1 MWRWCWMLTLIGAC
15 LTPLARADEQALFSF
30 VRPLDAVQVAT
41 EDAWFPE
48 LTAESTPEG
57 AILRRLSFNA
67 AAEPMLVLEPQA
79 GLWDWT
85 GQRTMTL
92 RVRNAMEWD
101 LTLYVRIES
110 GEGLALETRVDL
122 PVGPVQTLAVPLY
135 ATRPAAWGMRAG
147 PPMPWIQS
155 HRRLLVAM
163 QVEGE
168 IALDQVRA
176 VKVYL
181 RNPDVPQ
188 HILLGQFGVSRS
200 DELIAAYQR
209 LVDGY
214 GQFTRRV
221 WPDKVNRDSQL
232 RRLLGIA
239 TAAEE
244 PWNRQLP
251 ERDRFGGLRG
261 RARFEPSG
269 FFRTEKQDGRW
280 YLVTPDGHPF
290 YSLGVNAVTRQH
302 SQTYVQGREMMFVA
316 LPAPQETMAL
326 FYGHG
331 DSRSTVGANR
341 DREYAHGRWFDF
353 YSANRYR
360 AQAETACDSHEPC
373 APCRVRRPGQEP
385 LPDAESRDE
394 SACGVLRIQAMNALW
409 PEQTLNRLEAWG
421 FNTLGNW
428 SDAELH
434 EARRMPYVLPLSI
447 AGDYAS
453 IPTGYDWWGAM
464 PDPFDPRFAMAAE
477 RTVAIAAR
485 GRRDDPWLI
494 GYFADNELA
503 WAAPG
508 NTPQARYALAYG
520 TLRQTTDVPA
530 KRAFLKQLRDRYR
543 NQQGLAQAWGI
554 DLPAWELMEDPGF
567 EAPLPSPDHPAI
579 EEDLQRFLRLYADTY
594 FRTLA
599 DALAWHA
606 PNHLLLGG
614 RFSVVTPEALA
625 ACAHY
630 CDVLSFNLYTRAP
643 QQGLDIQ
650 AVRALDKPVLI
661 SEFSFGSRDRGPFW
675 AGPLEVPSE
684 NARGAAYAH
693 FLERALA
700 EPEIVGLHWFQYL
713 DQPVTGR
720 LLDGENGHIGLVA
733 ITDVPFDGFV
743 DAVRRAN
750 LDLLRR
756 WLPLANDATPGAA
769 GR

>member
-1 MWRWCWMLTLIGAC
+1 MRRWCWMLMLLGGC
-15 LTPLARADEQALFSF
+15 LTSLSHADEQTLFSF
-30 VRPLDAVQVAT
+30 VRPLDVVQVAT

-48 LTAESTPEG
+48 LTAETTPEG

-67 AAEPMLVLEPQA
+67 AAQPTLVLEPQE
-79 GLWDWT
+79 GVWNWT
-85 GQRTMTL
+85 GQRTLTL
-92 RVRNAMEWD
+92 RLRNAMEWD
-101 LTLYVRIES
+101 LTLHVRIES
-110 GEGLALETRVDL
+110 GDGQMLETRVDL
-122 PVGPVQTLAVPLY
+122 PVGPVQTLAVPLH
-135 ATRPAAWGMRAG
+135 ATTPGAWGMRAG
-147 PPMPWIQS
+147 PPMPWDQGG
-155 HRRLLVAM
+155 RRLLVATR
-163 QVEGE
+163 VEGE

-188 HILLGQFGVSRS
+188 HILLGQFGVSAT
-200 DELIAAYQR
+200 DELTTAYQR

-214 GQFTRRV
+214 GQFTRRE
-221 WPDKVNRDSQL
+221 WSDKITRDSQL
-232 RRLLGIA
+232 RRLLANA
-239 TAAEE
+239 TAALDS
-244 PWNRQLP
+244 WNRQLP

-261 RARFEPSG
+261 GARFEASG
-269 FFRTEKQDGRW
+269 FFRTEKQADRW

-290 YSLGVNAVTRQH
+290 YSLGVNAVSRQH
-302 SQTYVQGREMMFVA
+302 SQTYVQGREVMFQA
-316 LPAPQETMAL
+316 LPAPQDVLAL
-326 FYGHG
+326 FYGQG
-331 DSRSTVGANR
+331 DSRSDVGANR

-360 AQAETACDSHEPC
+360 AQAEQACALHEPC
-373 APCRVRRPGQEP
+373 APCRVRLPGQEP
-385 LPDAESRDE
+385 LPDAERRDE
-394 SACGVLRIQAMNALW
+394 TACLVLRTRALNALW
-409 PEQTLNRLEAWG
+409 PDQTLARLQAWG

-434 EARRMPYVLPLSI
+434 ETRRMPYVLPLSI

-485 GRRDDPWLI
+485 GRRDDPWLM

-508 NTPQARYALAYG
+508 DSPQARYALAYN

-543 NQQGLAQAWGI
+543 NQQGLASAWGI
-554 DLPAWELMEDPGF
+554 ELPAWELMEDPGF
-567 EAPLPSPDHPAI
+567 EAPLPDPAHPAI
-579 EEDLQRFLRLYADTY
+579 EEDLRRFLRLYADTY
-594 FRTLA
+594 FRTLD

-614 RFSVVTPEALA
+614 RFSIATPEALS
-625 ACAHY
+625 ACAQY
-630 CDVLSFNLYTRAP
+630 CDVLSFNTYTRAP
-643 QQGLDIQ
+643 QQAQDFAAL
-650 AVRALDKPVLI
+650 RALDKPVLI
-661 SEFSFGSRDRGPFW
+661 GEFSFGSRDRGPFW
-675 AGPLEVPSE
+675 PGPLEVPNE

-693 FLERALA
+693 FLERARQ
-700 EPEIVGLHWFQYL
+700 EPNIVGLHWFQYL

-720 LLDGENGHIGLVA
+720 LLDGENAHIGLVA

-750 LDLLRR
+750 LRLLRR
-756 WLPLANDATPGAA
+756 WLPPAAALAAA
-769 GR
+769 PAD

>member
-1 MWRWCWMLTLIGAC
+1 MRHWCWMLMLVGG
-15 LTPLARADEQALFSF
+15 LSLAGEQTLFSF
-30 VRPLDAVQVAT
+30 VRPLDVVQVST

-48 LTAESTPEG
+48 LTAETAPEG

-67 AAEPMLVLEPQA
+67 AAQPTMTLEPQA
-79 GLWDWT
+79 GVWNWA

-92 RVRNAMEWD
+92 RLRNAMEWD
-101 LTLYVRIES
+101 LTLHVRIES
-110 GEGLALETRVDL
+110 GEGQALEARIDL
-122 PVGPVQTLAVPLY
+122 PTGPAQTLVVPLY
-135 ATRPAAWGMRAG
+135 RTRPATWGMRAG
-147 PPMPWIQS
+147 PPMPLDQGG
-155 HRRLLVAM
+155 RRLLVAT
-163 QVEGE
+163 QVDGD

-188 HILLGQFGVSRS
+188 HILLGRFGVSDS
-200 DELIAAYQR
+200 DKLTAAYQA

-214 GQFTRRV
+214 GQFTRRE
-221 WPDKVNRDSQL
+221 WPGRISRDSQL
-232 RRLLGIA
+232 RRQLGN
-239 TAAEE
+239 AAAAVES
-244 PWNRQLP
+244 WTRQLP

-261 RARFEPSG
+261 GARFEAGG
-269 FFRTEKQDGRW
+269 FFTTAKLDGRW

-290 YSLGVNAVTRQH
+290 FSLGVVAVTRQH
-302 SQTYVQGREMMFVA
+302 SQTYVQGREVMFQM
-316 LPAPQETMAL
+316 LPAPQDALSL
-326 FYGHG
+326 FYGQG
-331 DSRSTVGANR
+331 DSRSNVGANR
-341 DREYAHGRWFDF
+341 DRQYAHGRWFDF

-360 AQAETACDSHEPC
+360 AQAEAACEKHEPC
-373 APCRVRRPGQEP
+373 AACRVRKPGQEP
-385 LPDAESRDE
+385 LPDAERRE
-394 SACGVLRIQAMNALW
+394 ETACLVLRAQAMNALW
-409 PEQTLNRLEAWG
+409 PEQTLARLQAWG

-434 EARRMPYVLPLSI
+434 ETRRMPYVLPLSI
-447 AGDYAS
+447 AGDYGS

-508 NTPQARYALAYG
+508 DSPQARYALAYN

-543 NQQGLAQAWGI
+543 NQQGLAAAWGI
-554 DLPAWELMEDPGF
+554 ELSAWELMEDPGF
-567 EAPLPSPDHPAI
+567 EAPLPDPAHPAI
-579 EEDLQRFLRLYADTY
+579 EEDLRRFLRLYADTY

-614 RFSVVTPEALA
+614 RFSNATPEAVA
-625 ACAHY
+625 ACAQS

-643 QQGLDIQ
+643 QQGLDFTTL
-650 AVRALDKPVLI
+650 RELDKPVVI
-661 SEFSFGSRDRGPFW
+661 GEFSFGSRDRGPFW
-675 AGPLEVPSE
+675 PGPLEVPSE

-693 FLERALA
+693 FLERARQ
-700 EPEIVGLHWFQYL
+700 EPVIVGLHWFQYL

-720 LLDGENGHIGLVA
+720 LLDGENGHVGLVA

-743 DAVRRAN
+743 EAVRRAN
-750 LDLLRR
+750 LRLLQR
-756 WLPLANDATPGAA
+756 WLPPVVTP
-769 GR
+769 

>member
-1 MWRWCWMLTLIGAC
+1 MMRRWSGMLVLLGSC
-15 LTPLARADEQALFSF
+15 LALPLHADEQTLFSF
-30 VRPLDAVQVAT
+30 VRPLDVVQVTT

-48 LTAESTPEG
+48 LTAETTPEG

-67 AAEPMLVLEPQA
+67 AERPSMTLEPQA
-79 GLWDWT
+79 GRWDWT

-92 RVRNAMEWD
+92 RLRNAMEWD
-101 LTLYVRIES
+101 LTLHLRIES
-110 GEGLALETRVDL
+110 GEGQALETRIDL
-122 PVGPVQTLAVPLY
+122 PAGPVQTLAVPLR
-135 ATRPAAWGMRAG
+135 ATAPAAWGMRAG
-147 PPMPWIQS
+147 PPMPW
-155 HRRLLVAM
+155 HDGGRRLLVATR
-163 QVEGE
+163 VEGE

-176 VKVYL
+176 VRVFL
-181 RNPDVPQ
+181 RSPDVPQ
-188 HILLGQFGVSRS
+188 HILLGQFGVSGS
-200 DELIAAYQR
+200 DELVTAYR
-209 LVDGY
+209 GLVDEY
-214 GQFTRRV
+214 GQYTRRE
-221 WPDKVNRDSQL
+221 WGDKITRDSQL
-232 RRLLGIA
+232 RRLLGNA
-239 TAAEE
+239 EAALES
-244 PWNRQLP
+244 WSRQLP

-261 RARFEPSG
+261 GARFEPGG
-269 FFRTEKQDGRW
+269 FFTTAKRDGRW

-290 YSLGVNAVTRQH
+290 FSLGVNAVTRQH
-302 SQTYVQGREMMFVA
+302 SQTYVQGREVMFQA
-316 LPAPQETMAL
+316 LPAPRETLAL
-326 FYGHG
+326 FYGTA
-331 DSRSTVGANR
+331 DSRSDVGANR

-353 YSANRYR
+353 YAANRYR
-360 AQAETACDSHEPC
+360 AQAERACERHEPC
-373 APCRVRRPGQEP
+373 AACRVRQPGQAP
-385 LPDAESRDE
+385 LPDAERRDE
-394 SACGVLRIQAMNALW
+394 TACLVLRTQALNALW
-409 PEQTLNRLEAWG
+409 PEQTLARLQAWG

-428 SDAELH
+428 SDAELQ
-434 EARRMPYVLPLSI
+434 ETRRIPYVLPLSI

-453 IPTGYDWWGAM
+453 IPTGHDWWGAM

-508 NTPQARYALAYG
+508 DSPGARYALAYG

-543 NQQGLAQAWGI
+543 NQQGLAAAWGI

-567 EAPLPSPDHPAI
+567 EAPPPDPAHPAI

-614 RFSVVTPEALA
+614 RFSVSTPEALA
-625 ACAHY
+625 ACVQH
-630 CDVLSFNLYTRAP
+630 CDLLSFNVYTRAP
-643 QQGLDIQ
+643 RQGLDIE
-650 AVRALDKPVLI
+650 ALRALDKPVLI
-661 SEFSFGSRDRGPFW
+661 GEFSFGSRDRGPFW
-675 AGPLEVPSE
+675 PGPLEVPSE

-693 FLERALA
+693 FLERALE
-700 EPEIVGLHWFQYL
+700 EPMIVGLHWFQYL

-733 ITDVPFDGFV
+733 ITDVPFEGFV

-750 LDLLRR
+750 LRLLRR
-756 WLPLANDATPGAA
+756 WLPAA
-769 GR
+769 PAP

>member
-1 MWRWCWMLTLIGAC
+1 MRRWCWMLMLVSGC
-15 LTPLARADEQALFSF
+15 LVAPSRADEQTLFSF
-30 VRPLDAVQVAT
+30 VRPLDVVQVAT

-48 LTAESTPEG
+48 LTAETTPEG

-67 AAEPMLVLEPQA
+67 AARPTLLLEPQEGA
-79 GLWDWT
+79 WDWT
-85 GQRTMTL
+85 GQRSMTL
-92 RVRNAMEWD
+92 RLRNAMEWD

-110 GEGLALETRVDL
+110 GDDQALEARIDL
-122 PVGPVQTLAVPLY
+122 PVGPVQTLAVPLQ
-135 ATRPAAWGMRAG
+135 ATTARAWGMRAG
-147 PPMPWIQS
+147 PPMPWSQGG
-155 HRRLLVAM
+155 RRLLVATR
-163 QVEGE
+163 VEGG
-168 IALDQVRA
+168 ITLDRVRA
-176 VKVYL
+176 VKLYL
-181 RNPDVPQ
+181 RDPDVPQ
-188 HILLGQFGVSRS
+188 HILLGQFGVSGS
-200 DELIAAYQR
+200 DELTGAYQG

-214 GQFTRRV
+214 GQFTRRD
-221 WPDKVNRDSQL
+221 WGDKVTRDSQL
-232 RRLLGIA
+232 RRLLGNA
-239 TAAEE
+239 TAALES
-244 PWNRQLP
+244 WNRQLP

-261 RARFEPSG
+261 GERFEASG
-269 FFRTEKQDGRW
+269 FFRTEKRAQRW

-302 SQTYVQGREMMFVA
+302 SQTYVQGREVMFQA
-316 LPAPQETMAL
+316 LPAPQDTLAL
-326 FYGHG
+326 FYGQG
-331 DSRSTVGANR
+331 DSRSDVGATR

-360 AQAETACDSHEPC
+360 AQAEAACERHEPC
-373 APCRVRRPGQEP
+373 APCRVRKPGQEP
-385 LPDAESRDE
+385 LPDAEHRDE
-394 SACGVLRIQAMNALW
+394 TACLVLRTQALNALW
-409 PEQTLNRLEAWG
+409 PEQTLARLQAWG

-434 EARRMPYVLPLSI
+434 ETQRLPYVLPLSI

-453 IPTGYDWWGAM
+453 ISSGHDWWGAM

-485 GRRDDPWLI
+485 GRREDPWLI

-508 NTPQARYALAYG
+508 DTPQARYALAYN

-543 NQQGLAQAWGI
+543 NQQGLATAWGI
-554 DLPAWELMEDPGF
+554 ELPAWELMEDPGF
-567 EAPLPSPDHPAI
+567 EAPLPDPAHPAI

-614 RFSVVTPEALA
+614 RFSSATPEVLA
-625 ACAHY
+625 ACAQF
-630 CDVLSFNLYTRAP
+630 CDVLSVNTYTRAP
-643 QQGLDIQ
+643 QQGQDFAAL
-650 AVRALDKPVLI
+650 RALDKPVLI

-675 AGPLEVPSE
+675 PGPLEVPGE

-693 FLERALA
+693 FLERALQ
-700 EPEIVGLHWFQYL
+700 EPMIVGLHWFQYL

-720 LLDGENGHIGLVA
+720 LLDGENGHVGLVA

-750 LDLLRR
+750 LRLLRR
-756 WLPLANDATPGAA
+756 WLPPAPAP
-769 GR
+769 